1 VFAISKKEEQA
12 ALEQFYIYMTKF
24 CILESH
30 QADKVLAQQY
40 KCRHAPV
47 ASYSVEEEF
56 ERQQVRISLPD
67 STIQNPFRFVDN

>member
-30 QADKVLAQQY
+30 QADKVLA
-40 KCRHAPV
+40 
-47 ASYSVEEEF
+47 
-56 ERQQVRISLPD
+56 
-67 STIQNPFRFVDN
+67 